1 MKQQNKKCLYSH
13 INYYLCEHSKPKTTA
28 WVLVAHSCM
37 FAVADMLSEDI
48 YCSYG
53 YNINQN
59 AEKHIKNEFAEVGE
73 QVSID
78 SMVNVA

>member
-1 MKQQNKKCLYSH
+1 MKQQNKKKCLYTH

-28 WVLVAHSCM
+28 WALVAHSCM

-48 YCSYG
+48 YCSYHL
-53 YNINQN
+53 N
-59 AEKHIKNEFAEVGE
+59 AEKHTKNEFAEVGE